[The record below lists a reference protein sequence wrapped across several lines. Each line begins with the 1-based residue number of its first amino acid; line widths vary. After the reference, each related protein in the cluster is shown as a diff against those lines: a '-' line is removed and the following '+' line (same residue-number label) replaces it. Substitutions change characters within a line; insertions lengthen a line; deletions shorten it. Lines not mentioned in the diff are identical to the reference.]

1 MVYCAYV
8 KKNVFYK
15 SKVIRKVIRSGKGG
29 QVNDK
34 KIAIVPYVTN
44 GKNSQVGHDG
54 HFNIFK
60 KNKNRL

>member
-1 MVYCAYV
+1 M
-8 KKNVFYK
+8 K
-15 SKVIRKVIRSGKGG
+15 SQSEVIRSGKGG

-44 GKNSQVGHDG
+44 GRNSQVGHDG

-60 KNKNRL
+60 KREVLY